1 MPVTHPV
8 RKPDGQPLW
17 AVRTKTCKRLN
28 TSGTRRV
35 AQGPQR
41 ARRARKSR
49 PPGRLLPVSTD
60 LPGNQAPTFS
70 VPFMMAQWPGK
81 EQKNA

>member
-8 RKPDGQPLW
+8 RKPDGQRLCDL
-17 AVRTKTCKRLN
+17 RTKACKRLN
-28 TSGTRRV
+28 TARRGGSRRV
-35 AQGPQR
+35 RGRRGGQEKAGPPAGSCLAQQTLSGI
-41 ARRARKSR
+41 
-49 PPGRLLPVSTD
+49 
-60 LPGNQAPTFS
+60 QAPTFS